1 MKILCYNGANIVENF
16 QKCGKVEKLWKK
28 IIFFQSSNSLN
39 KKKLK
44 HFSTNSRHLLLLLLN
59 L

>member
-16 QKCGKVEKLWKK
+16 QKCGKVENLWKK
-28 IIFFQSSNSLN
+28 INFFQSSNSLN